1 MKRVRKWGGVVVRA
15 AMSGEGRPGSA
26 GASMGCREKA
36 SGTRRRRGSTRS
48 LNRARK
54 LKPSMG
60 KVDGVYHRRR
70 CSDGLTAG
78 AAERRAMNEVG

>member
-1 MKRVRKWGGVVVRA
+1 MKRARKWGGVVVRA

-36 SGTRRRRGSTRS
+36 SRTRRRRGSTRS

-54 LKPSMG
+54 SKASMG
-60 KVDGVYHRRR
+60 ET
-70 CSDGLTAG
+70 TAAG
-78 AAERRAMNEVG
+78 TKGKR